1 MKGRWE
7 KSCYACCRMAA
18 RMAAGENMTREQ
30 FEQGVAAFMPVGWM
44 CEPRVVESAWR
55 AVQDEKE
62 AKHG

>member
-1 MKGRWE
+1 
-7 KSCYACCRMAA
+7 MAA
-18 RMAAGENMTREQ
+18 RIAAGETMTREQ